1 MENQI
6 MKQDEFD
13 SIMNRIKHLTE
24 YEIEVNVPDDFEFY
38 GEVPYD
44 MSISGSKA
52 WVKVVAETLEEAK
65 IKANEYFEGKY
76 K

>member
-1 MENQI
+1 MR
-6 MKQDEFD
+6 QDEFTAV
-13 SIMNRIKHLTE
+13 MNRIKNLME
-24 YEIEVNVPDDFEFY
+24 YEVEVNVPDDFEFY

-44 MSISGSKA
+44 MHIAGDKA
-52 WVKVVAETLEEAK
+52 WVKVLAETMEEAK

>member
-1 MENQI
+1 MEIQI
-6 MKQDEFD
+6 MKQEEFNT
-13 SIMNRIKHLTE
+13 IMNRIKHLTE
-24 YEIEVNVPDDFEFY
+24 YEIEVNVPDDFQFY

-44 MSISGSKA
+44 MNIAGDKA
-52 WVKVVAETLEEAK
+52 WVKVLAETMEEAK